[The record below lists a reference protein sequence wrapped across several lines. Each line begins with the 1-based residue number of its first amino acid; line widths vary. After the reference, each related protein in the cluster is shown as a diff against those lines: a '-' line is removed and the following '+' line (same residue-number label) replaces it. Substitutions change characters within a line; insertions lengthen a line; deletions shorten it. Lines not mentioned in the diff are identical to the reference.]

1 MFRIAWMVAGI
12 ALLGVT
18 AFASGRGIAPDV
30 SREREAPPGTE
41 AETFKPG
48 VWKSLFNGR
57 SLEGWKQTPFSG
69 GGDVQVEPKFRGKGP
84 AIVVRAGLAL
94 SGFHWVGR
102 ALPRTRYE
110 IALEA
115 LKIDGNDFLCG
126 LTFPVG
132 DTYATLVLG
141 GWGGGVVGIS
151 SVDGRDASENE
162 TTRYMGFT
170 RDRWYR
176 VRLRVT
182 PARIEAWL
190 DDKPIVDLELAGKT
204 IGLRRGE
211 IDRSIPLGISTYQTS
226 AAFRSIRMR
235 VLEHP

>member
-1 MFRIAWMVAGI
+1 MLRIARTIAGI
-12 ALLGVT
+12 VLLSAT
-18 AFASGRGIAPDV
+18 TLSAGRGLTGDM
-30 SREREAPPGTE
+30 SREREGPPGTE
-41 AETFKPG
+41 AETFRPG
-48 VWKSLFNGR
+48 VWKPLFNGR

-69 GGDVQVEPKFRGKGP
+69 GGDVLVEPKFRGKGP
-84 AIVVRAGLAL
+84 AVIVRAGLAL
-94 SGFHWVGR
+94 SGFHWAGR

-132 DTYATLVLG
+132 DAHATLVLG

-162 TTRYMGFT
+162 TTRYMGFA

-190 DDKPIVDLELAGKT
+190 DDKPIVNLELAGKT
-204 IGLRRGE
+204 ISLRRGE
-211 IDRSIPLGISTYQTS
+211 IDRAIPLGISTYQTS
-226 AAFRSIRMR
+226 AAFRFIRMR